1 MFGFCAPNAITP
13 VKALFASPVELKS
26 NLRLSLIVSFTTN
39 QVREFVAPDTT
50 SLKNAVVLLDS
61 VILSSLY
68 VPSILSETYF
78 LIVSFTSSVFTDAS
92 SLHFPPGYSINAT
105 FLWSPFTFTLNCTWY
120 LSPGRNWPSVITTFQ
135 VSLVVLFESFSTVWF
150 VVYLYADEFPFPLRK
165 TPVKALLRRSEEST

>member
-1 MFGFCAPNAITP
+1 M
-13 VKALFASPVELKS
+13 KALFASPVELKS

-50 SLKNAVVLLDS
+50 SLKNAVVLFDN

-105 FLWSPFTFTLNCTWY
+105 FL
-120 LSPGRNWPSVITTFQ
+120 
-135 VSLVVLFESFSTVWF
+135 
-150 VVYLYADEFPFPLRK
+150 
-165 TPVKALLRRSEEST
+165 